1 MNFMGIRTAHV
12 GWLVAALL
20 AAQGCRGRAQPG
32 ADSQERLNLITNPSM
47 YLDTDGFGFDDE
59 ASDYEQLMA
68 MTVWNKSRLAV
79 QGLEGDVIWLDDE
92 GHRLGSSRFA
102 LAGSVPALGSRS
114 FSIADGTMTSGTLRG
129 GALRVTITFT
139 HVDVTD

>member
-1 MNFMGIRTAHV
+1 MNLMGIRTAHV
-12 GWLVAALL
+12 GWLAAALL

-59 ASDYEQLMA
+59 
-68 MTVWNKSRLAV
+68 
-79 QGLEGDVIWLDDE
+79 

-102 LAGSVPALGSRS
+102 LSGSVPALGSRS
-114 FSIADGTMTSGTLRG
+114 FRVADGTMTSGTLRG
-129 GALRVTITFT
+129 GALRVTIT
-139 HVDVTD
+139 

>member
-1 MNFMGIRTAHV
+1 MNLMGIRTSAHG
-12 GWLVAALL
+12 GWLAPAVLVT
-20 AAQGCRGRAQPG
+20 QGCRGGGQPA
-32 ADSQERLNLITNPSM
+32 ADSQERLNLISNPSM
-47 YLDTDGFGFDDE
+47 YLETDGFAFDDE

-102 LAGSVPALGSRS
+102 LSGPVPALGSRS
-114 FSIADGTMTSGTLRG
+114 FSIA
-129 GALRVTITFT
+129 
-139 HVDVTD
+139 